1 MAPRRR
7 SIKDT
12 RGESALFRARALV
25 GFVLILMGLSVL
37 VVRYSYLQVQRHD
50 EFALRSEN
58 NRVKPRAIPPARGL
72 IFDRS
77 GVLLA
82 DNVPAFRLE
91 VVPEQVKCMQ
101 GMSSSDG
108 DAASQDDGEADTS
121 RKQQAKC
128 MQSMLSA
135 IREVVPLDDGD
146 IDAFKKQVKQ
156 GRRFDSVPLKLHL
169 TEDEIARFAINRWRF
184 PGVDVVPY
192 LTRRYPY
199 GPLFAHVVG
208 YVGRIDADDATRLD
222 PDRYKGTSHVG
233 RSGLERSYEDI
244 LHGEP
249 GYELVEVNV
258 DGRVQRVLE
267 THAPTP
273 GKNLYLGIDV
283 RVQKAANDA
292 FQGRPGSAV
301 AIDPRNGQVLAMVS
315 VPSFDPNLFVNGI
328 SKADYTGYMTAE
340 DKPLLNRALKSAY
353 PPGSTVKPF
362 LALGGLELGVR
373 RPEDTVLSTGE
384 FCIPGQ
390 QRCYRDDTRGGDGTV
405 NMVRAIEKSTNTYFY
420 KLALDLG
427 IDRLASWMGSLGF
440 GKKTGIDL
448 LGEAEGILPSRE
460 WKATR
465 NKYPWFQGETIIAGI
480 GQGYWNVTALQLAHA
495 TATFAGHGT
504 PYAPR
509 LVMATQAVKERPVP
523 LANPPSGP
531 TVIRKPHDWDVVNE
545 GMEAVVTGGTAKGQ
559 FTGFPYLVAGKSGTA
574 ERFSRRSND
583 YDTNKNTSYLATR
596 HRAWFI
602 AYTPV
607 EAPRIAVT
615 AMLEAGAW
623 GASDAGPIVR
633 KIMEAWIASTGGPV
647 PPNNTPETAPGP
659 ATGEPSVP
667 EVPEDTPMATPA
679 DVSAMP
685 AESTSAPT
693 PDDGGN
699 P

>member
-1 MAPRRR
+1 MALKRR

-12 RGESALFRARALV
+12 RGEATLFRVRAFV
-25 GFVLILMGLSVL
+25 GFALILLGLGVL
-37 VVRYSYLQVQRHD
+37 VARYHYLQVARHD

-58 NRVKPRAIPPARGL
+58 NRVKPRAIAPARGL
-72 IFDRS
+72 IYDRH

-91 VVPEQVKCMQ
+91 VVPEQV
-101 GMSSSDG
+101 
-108 DAASQDDGEADTS
+108 QDMTA
-121 RKQQAKC
+121 
-128 MQSMLSA
+128 MLNQL
-135 IREVVPLDDGD
+135 REVVPLGDDD
-146 IDAFKKQVKQ
+146 IDAFRKQLKQ
-156 GRRFDSVPLKLHL
+156 NRRFDSVPLKLHL

-208 YVGRIDADDATRLD
+208 YVGRIDADDMTRLD
-222 PDRYKGTSHVG
+222 ADRYKGTSHVG

-249 GYELVEVNV
+249 GYELVEVNA
-258 DGRVQRVLE
+258 DGRTQRVLE
-267 THAPTP
+267 THAPVP
-273 GKNLYLGIDV
+273 GKNLYLSIDV
-283 RVQKAANDA
+283 RVQKAATDA
-292 FQGRPGSAV
+292 FEGRPGSAV

-328 SKADYTGYMTAE
+328 SKTDYTGYMTAE

-373 RPEDTVLSTGE
+373 RPEDTVLSTGQ

-420 KLALDLG
+420 KLAMDMG
-427 IDRLASWMGSLGF
+427 IDRLSSWMGSLGF

-465 NKYPWFQGETIIAGI
+465 SKFPWFQGETVIAGI
-480 GQGYWNVTALQLAHA
+480 GQGYWNVTTLQLAHA

-509 LVMATQAVKERPVP
+509 LVMATSAVKEQAVP

-531 TVIRKPHDWDVVNE
+531 SLIHKPSDWNVVNQ
-545 GMEAVVTGGTAKGQ
+545 GMEAVVYGAGGTAKVAGV
-559 FTGFPYLVAGKSGTA
+559 FNGFPLVVAGKSGTA

-583 YDTNKNTSYLATR
+583 YDTNKNLAYLATR

-602 AYTPV
+602 AYTPT
-607 EAPRIAVT
+607 EAPRIAVA
-615 AMLEAGAW
+615 AMLESGAW
-623 GASDAGPIVR
+623 GAADAGPIVR
-633 KIMEAWIASTGGPV
+633 KTMDAWLATTGGPV
-647 PPNNTPETAPGP
+647 PANKTPEGTP
-659 ATGEPSVP
+659 ASPSSVP
-667 EVPEDTPMATPA
+667 EVPEDTPVATPA
-679 DVSAMP
+679 DMSAMP
-685 AESTSAPT
+685 VESSSSAT

>member
-1 MAPRRR
+1 MALRRR
-7 SIKDT
+7 SIKDS
-12 RGESALFRARALV
+12 RGESTLFRVRALV
-25 GFVLILMGLSVL
+25 GFALILLGLSVL

-72 IFDRS
+72 IYDRS

-91 VVPEQVKCMQ
+91 VVPEQVPDMKAML
-101 GMSSSDG
+101 SDIRDVIPLG
-108 DAASQDDGEADTS
+108 DDDVETF
-121 RKQQAKC
+121 RKQ
-128 MQSMLSA
+128 L
-135 IREVVPLDDGD
+135 
-146 IDAFKKQVKQ
+146 KQN
-156 GRRFDSVPLKLHL
+156 RRFDSVPLKLHL

-184 PGVDVVPY
+184 PGLDVVPY

-199 GPLFAHVVG
+199 GPLFAHIVG
-208 YVGRIDADDATRLD
+208 YVGRIDADDMNRLD
-222 PDRYKGTSHVG
+222 ADRYKGTSHVG
-233 RSGLERSYEDI
+233 RSGLERSYEDM

-249 GYELVEVNV
+249 GYELVEVNA

-267 THAPTP
+267 THAPKP
-273 GKNLYLGIDV
+273 GKNLYLSIDV
-283 RVQKAANDA
+283 KVQKAAADA
-292 FQGRPGSAV
+292 FESRPGSAV

-328 SKADYTGYMTAE
+328 SKADYTAYTSAE

-362 LALGGLELGVR
+362 LALGGLEYGVR

-390 QRCYRDDTRGGDGTV
+390 QRCYRDDKRGGDGTV
-405 NMVRAIEKSTNTYFY
+405 NMVRAIQLSTNTYFY

-427 IDRLASWMGSLGF
+427 IDRLSTWMGSLGF
-440 GKKTGIDL
+440 GRKTGIDL

-465 NKYPWFQGETIIAGI
+465 SKYGWFPGETILAGI
-480 GQGYWNVTALQLAHA
+480 GQGYWNVTTLQLAHA

-509 LVMATQAVKERPVP
+509 LVMATSAVKEGPVP
-523 LANPPSGP
+523 LPNPPSGP
-531 TVIRKPHDWDVVNE
+531 SLIHKENYWNVVNQ
-545 GMEAVVTGGTAKGQ
+545 GMEAVITGGTGRGQ
-559 FTGFPYLVAGKSGTA
+559 FTGFPYVVAGKSGTA
-574 ERFSRRSND
+574 ERFSRRTND
-583 YDTNKNTSYLATR
+583 YDNNKNTAYLATR

-602 AYTPV
+602 GYTPTD
-607 EAPRIAVT
+607 APRIAVA
-615 AMLEAGAW
+615 AMLEQGAW
-623 GASDAGPIVR
+623 GAQDAGPIVR
-633 KIMEAWIASTGGPV
+633 RIMEAWLAAQGGAVPARNAPEQPAPAITASTPD
-647 PPNNTPETAPGP
+647 A
-659 ATGEPSVP
+659 
-667 EVPEDTPMATPA
+667 PEDTPVATPA
-679 DVSAMP
+679 DVP
-685 AESTSAPT
+685 AQLPADHEGGGGQQ
-693 PDDGGN
+693 DDGGN

>member
-1 MAPRRR
+1 MAIRRR

-12 RGESALFRARALV
+12 RGEAALFRVRAMV
-25 GFVLILMGLSVL
+25 GFALILIGLGTL
-37 VVRYSYLQVQRHD
+37 VARYQYLQVQRHD

-72 IFDRS
+72 IFDRA

-91 VVPEQVKCMQ
+91 VVPEQVKDLPAML
-101 GMSSSDG
+101 
-108 DAASQDDGEADTS
+108 AAV
-121 RKQQAKC
+121 
-128 MQSMLSA
+128 
-135 IREVVPLDDGD
+135 REVIPLDDGD
-146 IDAFKKQVKQ
+146 IDAFKKQLKQ
-156 GRRFDSVPLKLHL
+156 NRRFDSVPLKLHL
-169 TEDEIARFAINRWRF
+169 TEDDIARFAINRWRF
-184 PGVDVVPY
+184 PGLDVVPY

-208 YVGRIDADDATRLD
+208 YVSRIDADDMNRLD

-233 RSGLERSYEDI
+233 RSGLERSYEDM

-249 GYELVEVNV
+249 GYELVEVNA

-273 GKNLYLGIDV
+273 GKNLYLSIDA
-283 RVQKAANDA
+283 RVQKAATDA
-292 FQGRPGSAV
+292 FQGRPGSSV

-328 SKADYTGYMTAE
+328 SKADYTGYMNAE

-405 NMVRAIEKSTNTYFY
+405 NMVRAIQKSTNTYFY
-420 KLALDLG
+420 RLALDMG
-427 IDRLASWMGSLGF
+427 IDRLASWMGGLGF

-448 LGEAEGILPSRE
+448 LGESEGILPSRE

-465 NKYPWFQGETIIAGI
+465 SKFPWFQGETVIAGI
-480 GQGYWNVTALQLAHA
+480 GQGYWTVTALQLAHA
-495 TATFAGHGT
+495 TATLAGHGT
-504 PYAPR
+504 PYEPR
-509 LVMATQAVKERPVP
+509 LVMATAAVKERPVLLP
-523 LANPPSGP
+523 NPPAGP
-531 TVIRKPHDWDVVNE
+531 SVIHKPNDWNVVNE
-545 GMEAVVTGGTAKGQ
+545 GMEAVVYGQGGTAQQAGVFK
-559 FTGFPYLVAGKSGTA
+559 GFPLRVAGKSGTA
-574 ERFSRRSND
+574 ERFSRRSNE
-583 YDTNKNTSYLATR
+583 YDTNKNLAYLATR

-602 AYTPV
+602 GYTPT
-607 EAPRIAVT
+607 EAPRIAVV
-615 AMLEAGAW
+615 AMLESGAW
-623 GASDAGPIVR
+623 GAADAGPIVR
-633 KIMEAWIASTGGPV
+633 KVMDAWLASTGGPV
-647 PPNNTPETAPGP
+647 PPTASPEGGP
-659 ATGEPSVP
+659 ATPSSTL
-667 EVPEDTPMATPA
+667 EAPEDTPVLSPA
-679 DVSAMP
+679 DMSVMP
-685 AESTSAPT
+685 TVPADSSSTSAPE
-693 PDDGGN
+693 DGGN